1 MKNRQIRC
9 NYERKLLFMK
19 EKSPNKNRARE
30 VLIMKEKSPNKVLM
44 AVILLFLSSFLL
56 GAANIDPDVEIKING
71 LVCPS
76 CAIGLKNLFKRSFYV
91 KELKMDTK
99 KGILFLE
106 YKSIEIHPSKIRKM
120 VKDSGYEV
128 ASIKWLKKGEPNRY
142 NKP

>member
-1 MKNRQIRC
+1 MNKKSPNKTYSRDPKM
-9 NYERKLLFMK
+9 N

-30 VLIMKEKSPNKVLM
+30 ALIMKEKSPNKVLI

-56 GAANIDPDVEIKING
+56 GAANIDPDVEIRIKG

-76 CAIGLKNLFKRSFYV
+76 CAIGLKNLFKKNSYV
-91 KELKMDTK
+91 KGLKIDTK
-99 KGILFLE
+99 KGLLFLD
-106 YKSIEIHPSKIRKM
+106 YWSIEIHPSKIKKM

-128 ASIKWLKKGEPNRY
+128 ESIKWLKKGGPNRY

>member
-1 MKNRQIRC
+1 
-9 NYERKLLFMK
+9 MK
-19 EKSPNKNRARE
+19 EKTPNKNPVRE
-30 VLIMKEKSPNKVLM
+30 VLIMKEKSPNKVLI

-56 GAANIDPDVEIKING
+56 GAANIDPDVEIRIKG

-76 CAIGLKNLFKRSFYV
+76 CAIGLKNIFKRNFYV

-99 KGILFLE
+99 KGLLFLE
-106 YKSIEIHPSKIRKM
+106 YQSIEIHPSKIKKM

-128 ASIKWLKKGEPNRY
+128 SSIKWLKKKKPNRY